1 MARQQGE
8 ETPACHEEDKMWKL
22 LIHSHRAA
30 RERDEEESIG
40 GKKCYKDSESQEG
53 FFWLRWPLW
62 LRDMY
67 RPLHDTRKRNMAQDL
82 QDKESS
88 GEEEIFSKSIPRV
101 LSEFSKAQVNSVPSS
116 GPSQETETSTLQTPL
131 SLSSLASSTH
141 LRFEEPAELAP
152 ARTSSGT
159 SNDGH
164 KHQLLPQETPDVQQL
179 GTAQASPTGST
190 SDQQPSSPLDG
201 TAGQGSGQPM
211 ALEYDRV
218 GPKLVVSSPTSPILK
233 YTEYTE
239 ISSENTPFHMDQIV
253 NFVV

>member
-1 MARQQGE
+1 MDILAIN
-8 ETPACHEEDKMWKL
+8 L
-22 LIHSHRAA
+22 SHRFLCLKT
-30 RERDEEESIG
+30 S
-40 GKKCYKDSESQEG
+40 
-53 FFWLRWPLW
+53 
-62 LRDMY
+62 
-67 RPLHDTRKRNMAQDL
+67 
-82 QDKESS
+82 
-88 GEEEIFSKSIPRV
+88 RV

-131 SLSSLASSTH
+131 SLNSLASSTH

-201 TAGQGSGQPM
+201 TAGQGSGQLM
-211 ALEYDRV
+211 ALEYGRV
-218 GPKLVVSSPTSPILK
+218 GPKLVISSPTSPSQGLTK
-233 YTEYTE
+233 QPQNWYETHYVDHEDPQLFS
-239 ISSENTPFHMDQIV
+239 ISSALGL
-253 NFVV
+253 